1 MTAGLDQ
8 ISEGRFVLGDGG
20 RDAASAYLSDYYGDW
35 GPNMAQQ
42 IPGDA
47 DQIRG
52 AVAAFEATGS
62 DEMIFDPVT
71 SDMRQLDLL
80 AEALGDLLT
89 Q

>member
-1 MTAGLDQ
+1 
-8 ISEGRFVLGDGG
+8 
-20 RDAASAYLSDYYGDW
+20 
-35 GPNMAQQ
+35 MAQQ

-52 AVAAFEATGS
+52 AVAAFEASGS

-71 SDMRQLDLL
+71 SDMRELDLL